1 MIRTNLFLAIVLL
14 LVTAPSLLLARPSY
28 SNCSQEDVEKCI
40 NMTSATPSTHNESL
54 AIRKCLELA
63 SNVKKARNIRAFVC
77 RCTLKVFQCLV
88 RVNCSYNEFG
98 SRKQR
103 SRKVSQSAV
112 KKNNQSAEE
121 ICRRY
126 VRKQDLDCSES
137 LCRYIPN
144 AASGLTRLGRN
155 VMVLMTLF
163 LFFFFF
169 LV

>member
-1 MIRTNLFLAIVLL
+1 
-14 LVTAPSLLLARPSY
+14 
-28 SNCSQEDVEKCI
+28 
-40 NMTSATPSTHNESL
+40 MTSATPSTYNESL
-54 AIRKCLELA
+54 AIRECL
-63 SNVKKARNIRAFVC
+63 KKAKNIRAFVC

-88 RVNCSYNEFG
+88 RVNCSYNEFS
-98 SRKQR
+98 SRYEKKM
-103 SRKVSQSAV
+103 SSAV

-155 VMVLMTLF
+155 VMGLMTLF
-163 LFFFFF
+163 LFSFFF